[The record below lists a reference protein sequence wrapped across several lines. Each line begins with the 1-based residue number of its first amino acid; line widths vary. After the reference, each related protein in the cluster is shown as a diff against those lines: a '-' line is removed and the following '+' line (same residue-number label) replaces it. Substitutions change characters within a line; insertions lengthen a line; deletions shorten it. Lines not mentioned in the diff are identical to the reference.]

1 MIGGNAIERLALS
14 LPTDAAARRLLRKG
28 VEYAEIHNHAASASG
43 TGRDRNGGRVR
54 ADTDPGLPPDGVG
67 EHGGVFRGAPPKFQE
82 LK

>member
-1 MIGGNAIERLALS
+1 MIGGSLLERLALS
-14 LPTDAAARRLLRKG
+14 QPTDRAARRLLRKG
-28 VEYAEIHNHAASASG
+28 VEYAEIHNHAAGSSG

-54 ADTDPGLPPDGVG
+54 ADTDSGLPPSVG